1 MLLIVML
8 SVPNFSRF
16 EVNGRLTLRL
26 SSHVLF
32 CLRLDVSLRLWL
44 AVCNDKI
51 TLQLQSLLS
60 SLEAH

>member
-1 MLLIVML
+1 MVVSLYDCLH
-8 SVPNFSRF
+8 
-16 EVNGRLTLRL
+16 T
-26 SSHVLF
+26 VLF
-32 CLRLDVSLRLWL
+32 RLRLDVSLRLWL